1 MVHALDI
8 HLSSCKHDSVIE
20 KFPLLEMVIVWIRGS
35 VVDLVVAFM
44 DLSAQ
49 QVLPAMNIFW
59 LNIIDCFDR
68 MLFSESRMYLC
79 LLLDFSYSLPS
90 CFSRGVPLLGLII
103 GTYSVVLRDL
113 FTQCA
118 VEPLLVMRVDTAV
131 AVVVYILVI
140 APGLANPF
148 WF

>member
-1 MVHALDI
+1 M
-8 HLSSCKHDSVIE
+8 
-20 KFPLLEMVIVWIRGS
+20 
-35 VVDLVVAFM
+35 DLVVVFM

-59 LNIIDCFDR
+59 LNIVDCLDR
-68 MLFSESRMYLC
+68 MLFSESGMYLC
-79 LLLDFSYSLPS
+79 LLLDFLYSLPS
-90 CFSRGVPLLGLII
+90 CFSRGVPLLGLIT

-118 VEPLLVMRVDTAV
+118 VDPLLEMRVDTAM
-131 AVVVYILVI
+131 AVGFDIFIIASVLVD
-140 APGLANPF
+140 PF

>member
-1 MVHALDI
+1 M
-8 HLSSCKHDSVIE
+8 IE
-20 KFPLLEMVIVWIRGS
+20 ELPLLEMVIVWIKGS
-35 VVDLVVAFM
+35 EVELVEAFM

-59 LNIIDCFDR
+59 LNIVDCLDR

-79 LLLDFSYSLPS
+79 LLAPLY
-90 CFSRGVPLLGLII
+90 FSRGVPLLGLII

-113 FTQCA
+113 FTHCA
-118 VEPLLVMRVDTAV
+118 VDPLLEVRVDTVMAV
-131 AVVVYILVI
+131 DFDIFSI
-140 APGLANPF
+140 APGLVDPF